1 MKLLYIL
8 KGQPTQSTET
18 LMEMLG
24 RGKEISR
31 YNLYEEQDY
40 DKLVEMIFA
49 NEEIISW
56 W

>member
-1 MKLLYIL
+1 MSLLYIL
-8 KGQPTQSTET
+8 KTEPTPSTET